1 MMKSLWNSLR
11 RMIGVFWKGVSAFRR
26 FVGNILF
33 LALVIFFLS
42 IFLFDRGKE
51 VPDGSALILALA
63 GNIVEQKTETMLSSE
78 IWGDAAKEETLLK
91 EILNVID
98 YAKDDQRIKALV
110 LDLREM
116 GRAGLSKLQDIGAA
130 LNRFKSSGKPIIA
143 YGDYFN
149 QRQYY
154 LAAHADRVYISPMG
168 GVMLNGFGLYRT
180 YFKSALEK
188 LRVKLHAFIVGTY
201 KSALEPLLRNNMS
214 KYAKEAN
221 LAWLNVLWDTYKGD
235 IAAQRGLDPGS
246 IDDYIN
252 NIPAYL
258 AKTQGNMAL
267 LALNHG
273 FVDGLKTRDEVRD
286 ELIGLVGEDEE
297 VGNFKQIEFDDYLSI
312 IRPFLKKTK
321 PDLPKVGIIVAKG
334 IILDGTQPAG
344 TIGGDSLADLIRQA
358 REDEDIKSLV
368 LRIDSGGGSAFASE
382 IIRREVELATR
393 VGKPVI
399 VSMGSIAA
407 SGGYWIASA
416 ADEIWAA
423 PTTITGSIG
432 IFGAFATFENS
443 LESLGI
449 HSDGVGTT
457 RLADAFDPSRPLNPL
472 VKDAM
477 QQIIEQGYRRFIQ
490 RIAEGRNM
498 APEEVEKIAQGRVW
512 SGSTAVKLGLVDKLG
527 GLQDAVRAAANK
539 AGLKDYE
546 VSYIEK
552 PLTSRERFIQGL
564 NRFLFNLVKDSSLGE
579 LYPSVRLLNHFGN
592 ELGQMMPLND
602 PHGLYAYCL
611 TCDVQ

>member
-1 MMKSLWNSLR
+1 MKGLMRKLGR
-11 RMIGVFWKGVSAFRR
+11 LVDVFWKSVSAFRR
-26 FVGNILF
+26 FVVNILF
-33 LALVIFFLS
+33 LVLVIFFLS
-42 IFLFDRGKE
+42 IFLFDRGRE
-51 VPDGSALILALA
+51 VPDGAALNLSLA
-63 GNIVEQKTETMLSSE
+63 GNIVEQKTESILSNQ

-91 EILNVID
+91 DILDVID

-110 LDLREM
+110 LDLRKM
-116 GRAGLSKLQDIGAA
+116 GRAGPSKLQDIGAA
-130 LNRFKSSGKPIIA
+130 LNRFKSSGKLIVA
-143 YGDYFN
+143 SGDYFN

-168 GVMLNGFGLYRT
+168 GVMLYGFGLYRT

-188 LRVKLHAFIVGTY
+188 LRVNLHAFIVGTY
-201 KSALEPLLRNNMS
+201 KSALEPFLRDNMS

-221 LAWLNVLWDTYKGD
+221 LAWLNVLWDTYKRD
-235 IAAQRGLDPGS
+235 IVAQRGLDPGS

-252 NIPAYL
+252 NFPAHL
-258 AKTQGNMAL
+258 AKVQGDMAI

-273 FVDGLKTRDEVRD
+273 LVDGLKTRNEVRE
-286 ELIGLVGEDEE
+286 ELIGLVGEDEDN
-297 VGNFKQIEFDDYLSI
+297 GTFKQIEFDDYLSI
-312 IRPFLKKTK
+312 IRPFLKKTR
-321 PDLPKVGIIVAKG
+321 PNLPKVGIIVAKG
-334 IILDGTQPAG
+334 IILDGTQPPGA
-344 TIGGDSLADLIRQA
+344 IGGDSLADLIQQA
-358 REDEDIKSLV
+358 REDDNIKSVV
-368 LRIDSGGGSAFASE
+368 LRIDSGGGSTFASE
-382 IIRREVELATR
+382 IIRREVELTTMR
-393 VGKPVI
+393 GKPVI

-416 ADEIWAA
+416 ADEIWAS

-457 RLADAFDPSRPLNPL
+457 KLADAFDPSRPLNPL

-477 QQIIEQGYRRFIQ
+477 QQIIEQGYRFFIQ

-527 GLQDAVRAAANK
+527 SLQDAVRAAAKK

-552 PLTSRERFIQGL
+552 PLTYREKFIQGL
-564 NRFLFNLVKDSSLGE
+564 NRFLFNLIKDSSLGKV
-579 LYPSVRLLNHFGN
+579 YPTVRLLTHFGN
-592 ELGQMMPLND
+592 ELEQMMPLND

-611 TCDVQ
+611 TCNVR